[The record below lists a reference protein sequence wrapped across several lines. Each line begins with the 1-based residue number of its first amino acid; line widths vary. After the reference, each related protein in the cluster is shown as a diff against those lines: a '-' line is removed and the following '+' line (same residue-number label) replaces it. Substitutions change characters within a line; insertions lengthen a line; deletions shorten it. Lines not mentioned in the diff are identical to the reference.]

1 MFRQELKNEIVEKLI
16 KLTEKDKISWSSG
29 DSNILFQSKF
39 NEWIIEIRNKRGG
52 FCIEGR
58 TDSFVKFFIGRQNMK
73 NKMLVENIQ
82 SKKRVN
88 ESELKNNLEFLEKFK
103 KTLDIE

>member
-1 MFRQELKNEIVEKLI
+1 
-16 KLTEKDKISWSSG
+16 
-29 DSNILFQSKF
+29 
-39 NEWIIEIRNKRGG
+39 
-52 FCIEGR
+52 
-58 TDSFVKFFIGRQNMK
+58 
-73 NKMLVENIQ
+73 MLVENIQ